1 MWFKF
6 ASMKVSKIM
15 KNAFYFMLKDLFD
28 LKLKDLRYLNS
39 CPDIFDH
46 VGKLLG
52 EKAKV
57 NFKIFDVIN

>member
-1 MWFKF
+1 
-6 ASMKVSKIM
+6 M

>member
-15 KNAFYFMLKDLFD
+15 KNAFYFMLKDLF
-28 LKLKDLRYLNS
+28 DLRYLNS

-57 NFKIFDVIN
+57 NFKIFDAIN